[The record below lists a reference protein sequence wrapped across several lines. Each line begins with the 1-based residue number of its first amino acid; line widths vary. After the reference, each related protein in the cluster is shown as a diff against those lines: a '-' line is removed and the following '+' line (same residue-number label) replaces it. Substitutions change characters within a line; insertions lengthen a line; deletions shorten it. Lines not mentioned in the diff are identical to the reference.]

1 MPTYNDKGNKR
12 KLLEKQG
19 GFCNGCEEEFTIRH
33 FEIDHIIPRSKGGTD
48 HISNFQLLC
57 THCNR
62 VKGNMSQEE
71 LMVRLTDK
79 GYIKKKK
86 IELI

>member
-1 MPTYNDKGNKR
+1 MPPYNDKGNKG
-12 KLLEKQG
+12 KLLEEQG

-86 IELI
+86 IELV